1 MVRAHAKP
9 ASLMPL
15 LSRLSALLLTF
26 GGFAVAQEPAS
37 RETLNQTVEPAALP
51 TGPSV
56 AIPAAE
62 ALQPSAAGV
71 SEAPVSVQQESE
83 PVIRVI
89 SVPPSAEPQI
99 VEQVPRSAPEQF
111 IEQLPVQAPALVSE
125 PIQTPLREASPAPV
139 PEAPVA
145 QEVTPPSVPAKPAT
159 KLPLLAFK
167 SPLAL
172 RFSVYQRLAEAEQ
185 LADALA
191 TPTSGRV
198 NLYLDASGLNRVSI
212 ASLSIRIDEQTVFDR
227 SLLALE
233 TAALA
238 ERRDPLRLVRSSL
251 SSGAHR
257 VQATVILAADAKGE
271 SAQLNIDQNLELASA
286 GSDLE
291 LRVES
296 GTLGK
301 PSLVFR
307 RLQRDETQKTSVI
320 SGSLEALGVNV
331 GVIHYPPGADNDPAL
346 GHARTLDR
354 MGRTADGLVALL
366 ADAVQAGPNGRF
378 EPPYWLEQA
387 ALLRQLGVLDRAQ
400 AICDQLDAAK
410 VAGAAVATERLLI
423 AEARYSAGDYSAAE
437 AQLALSKRLLP
448 EYRQADWRNISG
460 LIELAR
466 LRPGEATDTLKVAN
480 SESIE
485 AFRYMA
491 ASTEALR
498 ATAYGRYNL
507 AIAMIRSGDAARG
520 QSWLDLLGRT
530 TPTDPE
536 LLELRDKANLA
547 LGWQFLKAKQGRTAL
562 GVLGRVRSDGL
573 SSNRALLGMGWAQLA
588 PNGERLPRTTLRNET
603 PRAPDQINDLPAP
616 LRNSLARL
624 KVLEPELTTK
634 LGPVSFERDD
644 PPKDRNDGLRRA
656 IIVWSALLGR
666 DERDPAVVEAR
677 LAIAHAQD
685 QLRDIGA
692 ARTSYADTLASL
704 RNTDAAIERDSAF
717 VQAGNLVASL
727 SAIDPADETALYGL
741 MDRLRL
747 EPGSDTAAL
756 YSAIGDQRQYR
767 QLAISLQAAQ
777 ARLAALPGSEE
788 SAALL
793 AKLEL
798 ASRQIALVQHDA
810 EVLVGQ
816 RALLQ
821 LQSHRKV
828 VGDYMKTALLL
839 AARAEDTPAIEL
851 RNSETAPTP

>member
-1 MVRAHAKP
+1 MSFLH
-9 ASLMPL
+9 L
-15 LSRLSALLLTF
+15 LSTSLLSLSFVSVAM
-26 GGFAVAQEPAS
+26 AQEPVPVVS
-37 RETLNQTVEPAALP
+37 IP
-51 TGPSV
+51 PS
-56 AIPAAE
+56 
-62 ALQPSAAGV
+62 
-71 SEAPVSVQQESE
+71 SEAPVAAAESE

-89 SVPPSAEPQI
+89 SVPPSAQPLVYEP
-99 VEQVPRSAPEQF
+99 VSRSAPEQV
-111 IEQLPVQAPALVSE
+111 IEQLPGQVTEQVPA
-125 PIQTPLREASPAPV
+125 PIQPPLLEPSPEPV
-139 PEAPVA
+139 PEAPAAPVMT
-145 QEVTPPSVPAKPAT
+145 QESSPPLASAKPAA
-159 KLPLLAFK
+159 KLPLLVFK
-167 SPLAL
+167 SPQAL

-191 TPTSGRV
+191 TPMAGRV
-198 NLYLDASGLNRVSI
+198 NLYADASGLNKVSI
-212 ASLSIRIDEQTVFDR
+212 TSLSIRIDEQPVFDR
-227 SLLALE
+227 PLLAME
-233 TAALA
+233 TSALA
-238 ERRDPLRLVRSSL
+238 ERRDPLRLARTTL
-251 SSGAHR
+251 TGGLHR
-257 VQATVILAADAKGE
+257 VQATVVVPADGE
-271 SAQLNIDQNLELASA
+271 GEPLQLNIDQSLELAA

-296 GTLGK
+296 GTIGK

-307 RLQRDETQKTSVI
+307 RLLRDETQKTSVI
-320 SGSLEALGVNV
+320 SGSLEALGLNV
-331 GVIHYPPGADNDPAL
+331 GVIRYPPGADNDPAL
-346 GHARTLDR
+346 GHARTLSR
-354 MGRTADGLVALL
+354 MGQTANALVALL
-366 ADAVQAGPNGRF
+366 ADAVQAGPNSRF

-466 LRPGEATDTLKVAN
+466 LRPGDATDTLKVAN

-485 AFRYMA
+485 AFRYMS

-507 AIAMIRSGDAARG
+507 AIAMIRNGDVARAR
-520 QSWLDLLGRT
+520 SWLDLLGRT

-536 LLELRDKANLA
+536 LLELRDKANLS
-547 LGWQFLKAKQGRTAL
+547 LGWQFLKEKQGRTAL

-588 PNGERLPRTTLRNET
+588 PNGERLPRVTLRKET

-656 IIVWSALLGR
+656 ITVWSVLLGR
-666 DERDPAVVEAR
+666 DERDPSVIEAK

-704 RNTDAAIERDSAF
+704 RNTDAAIERDAAS
-717 VQAGNLVASL
+717 VKAGDLAASL
-727 SAIDPADETALYGL
+727 SAIDPADDAALYGL

-747 EPGSDTAAL
+747 EPGNTTTTL
-756 YSAIGDQRQYR
+756 YGAIGDQREYR
-767 QLAISLQAAQ
+767 QLADSLRAST
-777 ARLAALPGSEE
+777 ARLTALPASEA
-788 SAALL
+788 SATLL

-798 ASRQIALVQHDA
+798 ASRQVALVQHDA
-810 EVLVGQ
+810 EVLIGQ

-821 LQSHRKV
+821 LQNHRKMI
-828 VGDYMKTALLL
+828 GDYMKTALLL
-839 AARAEDTPAIEL
+839 AARAEDTPSIEL
-851 RNSETAPTP
+851 RNSEAAPTP